1 MQRAGVA
8 QTLAPGPLPLAP
20 AWADGG
26 WPRDG
31 PCTALSP
38 EGSRCDWLL
47 KRGLATWQLSD
58 ELNALP
64 GAATDAATD
73 AASSAT
79 TGGASI
85 TVAVGATDAAT
96 DVPGSSSQKL
106 QPQPQPPAALLR
118 QPQPQ
123 PDDRTPA
130 AAEAT
135 PASLQAVQAEQ
146 DSLTA
151 YRARL
156 LREGVT
162 YNLSAVAPLPPLP
175 VLRANNTRQYPEWH
189 AYAQRLYGARGVA
202 RSFPLDLNE
211 LSWFYWFAPLKLQ
224 SLYLCDWE
232 DHYAQAPYGTPWT
245 GGLAAWSWGPE
256 HLVRRLGFFV
266 HRPRWT
272 AARLAAAPRLEV
284 TPSPTLT

>member
-8 QTLAPGPLPLAP
+8 RTLAPGPLPLAP

-26 WPRDG
+26 WPHDG

-58 ELNALP
+58 NLNALP
-64 GAATDAATD
+64 GAATDAATE
-73 AASSAT
+73 AASSVT
-79 TGGASI
+79 TGGASS
-85 TVAVGATDAAT
+85 TVAVGDTDAAT
-96 DVPGSSSQKL
+96 DVPGSSSQNPQL
-106 QPQPQPPAALLR
+106 QPQPPAALLR
-118 QPQPQ
+118 EPQPQ
-123 PDDRTPA
+123 PDSSSK
-130 AAEAT
+130 AEAT
-135 PASLQAVQAEQ
+135 AAALQAVEAEQ
-146 DSLTA
+146 ASLTA
-151 YRARL
+151 YRAQL

-202 RSFPLDLNE
+202 RALPLDLNE

-232 DHYAQAPYGTPWT
+232 DHYAQA
-245 GGLAAWSWGPE
+245 
-256 HLVRRLGFFV
+256 
-266 HRPRWT
+266 
-272 AARLAAAPRLEV
+272 
-284 TPSPTLT
+284 TPSPCPSPAPHLPLTCP